1 MSESTPFYNHNK
13 LKKKKGFRFIY
24 GSNYKNGFYYFS
36 DNKFKILFFI
46 SFISNIICGIY
57 IFYFKNNI
65 SSKKCT
71 CDLINIDF
79 HNNINNKRIS
89 INDEE
94 SVLKYTKD
102 ELLQMCYKSR
112 ALYYTEERKKQ
123 TSPYLGKYN
132 DLNSETIQNKINYLI
147 IHESPDYKS
156 KIVDKI
162 GVHEYSQKV
171 LGKDICVPI
180 LKIYNDANEI
190 NFDEL
195 PNQFVLKCNHG
206 AGMNIIV
213 NDKSKLNFD
222 DDKNNLN
229 NWKNIDFGFRE
240 GEFQYIN
247 IERKIF
253 AEIFLKDDI
262 EDYKIYCFH
271 GEPKLVRVQKWGLPG
286 RGKINNYYTI
296 DWQLTDIETGKEY
309 FYRDPNVN
317 FEKPK
322 NYELII
328 EYAKKLSA
336 EFVFVRVDFYEF
348 NNTVYLGEMTFT
360 PFNCQNTH
368 KDFEQSKYLGSFIDV
383 SKIKNY
389 LFN

>member
-24 GSNYKNGFYYFS
+24 GSNYKNGFYYFF

-222 DDKNNLN
+222 DAKNNLN

-296 DWQLTDIETGKEY
+296 DRQLTDIETGKEY

-348 NNTVYLGEMTFT
+348 NNTVYL
-360 PFNCQNTH
+360 
-368 KDFEQSKYLGSFIDV
+368 
-383 SKIKNY
+383 
-389 LFN
+389 